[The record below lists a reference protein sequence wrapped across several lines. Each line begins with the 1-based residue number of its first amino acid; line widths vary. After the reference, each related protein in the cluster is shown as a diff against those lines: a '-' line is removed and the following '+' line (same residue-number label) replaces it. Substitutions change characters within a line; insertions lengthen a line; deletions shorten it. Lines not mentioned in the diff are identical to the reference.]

1 MSFMFTLHF
10 CSFHAGTDLCIC
22 MSRDRLE
29 SLLTV
34 STTDLSSVISSYIS
48 RLMVS
53 FPCSPG
59 AVNRIKEIIT
69 NGVVKA
75 ATASS
80 SSSFSPSGASVT
92 IYQQHNPPPPS
103 LPPMTHHK
111 PHFQSG
117 VRPFAFTFE
126 NLLNYNTSP
135 KCFENNFSAKSA
147 DRADR
152 IQSITLLRSL
162 EYITYSLHYCQQYP
176 IRTLSTVFSVWLH
189 CCLKQ
194 SNTLTV
200 TRKTVRGKLSQT

>member
-34 STTDLSSVISSYIS
+34 STTDLSSVSREVISSYIS

-75 ATASS
+75 ATASAS

-147 DRADR
+147 DR
-152 IQSITLLRSL
+152 IQAIILLHSL
-162 EYITYSLHYCQQYP
+162 EYITYSLHYCQQHP
-176 IRTLSTVFSVWLH
+176 ISTLSTVFSVWLH
-189 CCLKQ
+189 WCLKQ

-200 TRKTVRGKLSQT
+200 MRNCEGVS